1 MASSGASRV
10 RAGPIPELAFTVE
23 DAAGLEY
30 AAVPTVRFRL
40 AIGVPSGAEIR
51 SLLLDV
57 QVQIAAR
64 RRSYDDLAQERLS
77 DLFGTPER
85 WGETLRTL
93 PWLRTT
99 VVVPAFTAS
108 TTVDVDLPLTY
119 DLEVSASRYLQ
130 ALDDG
135 AVPLELLFGGTIFYA
150 TPEGRLQTALIP
162 WTHEVEHPLPV
173 RVWRETMDRHFPNS
187 AWLRLDRDTYDR
199 LLRYR
204 SRAALPSWE
213 RAIDSL
219 LQGEDA

>member
-1 MASSGASRV
+1 MASAGAPRL
-10 RAGPIPELAFTVE
+10 RAEAIPELAFTVE
-23 DAAGLEY
+23 DAAGLEH
-30 AAVPTVRFRL
+30 AAVPTVRLRL
-40 AIGVPSGAEIR
+40 GVGARGDEAIR
-51 SLLLDV
+51 SILLDV

-64 RRSYDDLAQERLS
+64 RRSYGDLAQERLS

-99 VVVPAFTAS
+99 CVVPAFTAS
-108 TTVDVDLPLTY
+108 TTVEVDLPLTY

-135 AVPLELLFGGTIFYA
+135 VVPLELLFSGTIFYTA
-150 TPEGRLQTALIP
+150 SDGRLQAALIP
-162 WTHEVEHPLPV
+162 WTHEVEHALPV
-173 RVWRETMDRHFPNS
+173 AVWRETMDRHFPNS

-213 RAIDSL
+213 RAIESL
-219 LQGEDA
+219 LDREEA